1 MDHRLNV
8 VTYWYLLERNK
19 IAEHDISFVCAPL
32 FGVVIEYRFCL
43 LSSVV
48 RYFKYYFVCNMLCC
62 VLENDHAYL
71 ECTCSLGC
79 NTLFLKEI
87 AKTTLQSR
95 IIQKSIA
102 MWGIFT

>member
-19 IAEHDISFVCAPL
+19 IAEHDISFVCASL

-43 LSSVV
+43 LSSV
-48 RYFKYYFVCNMLCC
+48 VCNMLCC